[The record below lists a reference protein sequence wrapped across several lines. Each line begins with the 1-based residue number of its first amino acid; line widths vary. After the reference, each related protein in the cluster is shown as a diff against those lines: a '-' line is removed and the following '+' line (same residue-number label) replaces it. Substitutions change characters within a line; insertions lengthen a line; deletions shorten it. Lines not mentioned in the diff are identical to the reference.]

1 MSCIDQTARRHTARL
16 HGAPLAWPKPTLP
29 TFSTLHGKPAP
40 FRAGIFLAGLGED
53 VKGLQP
59 SGGRTL
65 PLASEVSD
73 HSGEVV
79 DEVLPRIDSSLGI
92 SRLEIGIAPVK
103 YFIGA
108 IS

>member
-1 MSCIDQTARRHTARL
+1 MSCIDQTARRYTARL
-16 HGAPLAWPKPTLP
+16 HGVPLAWPKPTLP

-79 DEVLPRIDSSLGI
+79 DEVLHRSVFTLGLA
-92 SRLEIGIAPVK
+92 RLETLQGLII
-103 YFIGA
+103 
-108 IS
+108 